1 MNELTIAIIGYGVV
15 GKATHRQLKDH
26 YSKIIMIHDPLNEG
40 YKKAVYKDA
49 DVVLICT
56 PTEHVEKYL
65 NTLKNHKNV
74 FIRSTIPFTLVK
86 DTNFAVWPEFLT
98 ERTAYQDSINPK
110 ANIIGGT
117 PEQFN
122 ILNDITTIQYFKYTT
137 NVYAALM
144 KLATNIYFMQKV
156 SFANILY
163 NLCKENDL
171 EYQKL
176 KNALS
181 ADDRMWIYDH
191 FSVPGP
197 DGKLGYGGK
206 CFPANMEMML
216 DLVSGTDKTILEKIK
231 EFNNEQRYKGT
242 AWEFEETAKGNEW
255 IEGYNKW
262 KKQQI
267 KR

>member
-1 MNELTIAIIGYGVV
+1 MNELKIAIIGYGVV
-15 GKATHRQLKDH
+15 GKATNRQLDRTKNL
-26 YSKIIMIHDPLNEG
+26 ITTMIHDPDEG
-40 YKKAVYKDA
+40 YKAVYKDA

-56 PTEHVEKYL
+56 PTEHVEEYL

-122 ILNDITTIQYFKYTT
+122 ILNDITTIQSFKYTT
-137 NVYAALM
+137 NIYAALM
-144 KLATNIYFMQKV
+144 KLATNLYFMQKV

-163 NLCKENDL
+163 NLCKDNDL

-176 KNALS
+176 KDALS
-181 ADDRMWIYDH
+181 ADDRMWIHDH
-191 FSVPGP
+191 FDVPGP

-206 CFPANMEMML
+206 CFPTNMEIAL
-216 DLVSGTDKTILEKIK
+216 DLVSGTDKDILEKIK
-231 EFNNEQRYKGT
+231 GFNEEQRFN
-242 AWEFEETAKGNEW
+242 WEFKQDVKDGEW
-255 IEGYNKW
+255 ITGYNKW
-262 KKQQI
+262 KIQQM
-267 KR
+267 KK